1 MGGKQVTFQTLDLSN
16 QLRMVM
22 ATERLIVTQMAE
34 AAGVSKSAMEK
45 YLAGPSSPRATA
57 IAALCT
63 NLGLSLEW
71 LLFGYSD
78 NDWRRVRDTAFLSF
92 MNLLQDLKQDEEL
105 VRHFSETEAGSKD
118 FVSLAIEIATSR
130 AEALADQVKAARQK
144 SMLDH
149 AAGGGEAVGEPMPL
163 RQGK

>member
-1 MGGKQVTFQTLDLSN
+1 
-16 QLRMVM
+16 
-22 ATERLIVTQMAE
+22 
-34 AAGVSKSAMEK
+34 
-45 YLAGPSSPRATA
+45 
-57 IAALCT
+57 
-63 NLGLSLEW
+63 
-71 LLFGYSD
+71 
-78 NDWRRVRDTAFLSF
+78 

-149 AAGGGEAVGEPMPL
+149 AAGVGEAVGEPMPL

>member
-1 MGGKQVTFQTLDLSN
+1 MGGKQVTFETLDLSD

-22 ATERLIVTQMAE
+22 ATERLTVTQMAE

-78 NDWRRVRDTAFLSF
+78 NDWRRVRDTAFMSF
-92 MNLLQDLKQDEEL
+92 MNILQDIKQDPQTAA
-105 VRHFSETEAGSKD
+105 RFATMDAGSKE
-118 FVSLAIEIATSR
+118 FMNFAIEVATSR
-130 AEALADQVKAARQK
+130 AESLADQVKALRQK
-144 SMLDH
+144 AMQDH
-149 AAGGGEAVGEPMPL
+149 AAGVREAVGEAIPL
-163 RQGK
+163 RKG